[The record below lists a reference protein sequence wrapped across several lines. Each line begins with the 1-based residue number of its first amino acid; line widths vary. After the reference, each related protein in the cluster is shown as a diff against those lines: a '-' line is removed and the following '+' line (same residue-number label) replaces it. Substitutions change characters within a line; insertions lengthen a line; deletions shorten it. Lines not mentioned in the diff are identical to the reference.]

1 MKALLLIIAIVAS
14 CGCTAMHIHKDSDG
28 NQIAGSPIYWTYEA
42 WFSPSV
48 TTVED
53 PETGE
58 RKTFAGTGAA
68 ATLTKSGA
76 VVASAWLRAE
86 GQKKRA
92 VSTTNVS
99 QTAKAKSKSEAET
112 EQQQGQ
118 IAKGGYGEGGEGGDG
133 GNAEQSQGQEQDQDQ
148 NQEQEQEQDQSQM
161 GGGMPGPM
169 NPNPDDD

>member
-118 IAKGGYGEGGEGGDG
+118 IAKGGDGGEGGEGGDG

-148 NQEQEQEQDQSQM
+148 NQEQEQDQSQM